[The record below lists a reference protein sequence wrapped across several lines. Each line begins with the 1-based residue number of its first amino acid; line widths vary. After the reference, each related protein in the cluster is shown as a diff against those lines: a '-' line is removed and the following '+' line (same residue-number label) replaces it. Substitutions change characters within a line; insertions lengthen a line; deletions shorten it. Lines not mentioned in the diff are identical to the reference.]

1 MPFLAIPF
9 LFVSHFKKKI
19 RASLG
24 NLSNFVWGC
33 SIANAFF
40 GRNSAKSQ
48 RFDEWPWIC
57 RRPPILCTAWI
68 DSQLRGSKS
77 WEGRSVTMFSL
88 KKPRKSGFSCFAE
101 MFFNQFTVYV
111 FFCNFVVEDGKT
123 CCLCWGWRDY
133 DFKQHFIGVGTAIVT
148 SSCCQ
153 VDGTQWLTII
163 DYYTISWSW
172 TNIAPSEW
180 LTYPK
185 KRTPKRSVF
194 FLQAAKQAL
203 ALRISS
209 DHQSNSPLLGT
220 EVEFVDPP

>member
-1 MPFLAIPF
+1 MTKRWLSAWTCSCQPCRPPSRFLGLGFFVGFFVPFLAIQF

-19 RASLG
+19 RASRG

-33 SIANAFF
+33 SIANVFF
-40 GRNSAKSQ
+40 GRNPAKSQ

-57 RRPPILCTAWI
+57 RRRPILCTAWI

-123 CCLCWGWRDY
+123 CCLWGGWRDY
-133 DFKQHFIGVGTAIVT
+133 D
-148 SSCCQ
+148 
-153 VDGTQWLTII
+153 LN
-163 DYYTISWSW
+163 TIS
-172 TNIAPSEW
+172 
-180 LTYPK
+180 
-185 KRTPKRSVF
+185 
-194 FLQAAKQAL
+194 
-203 ALRISS
+203 
-209 DHQSNSPLLGT
+209 
-220 EVEFVDPP
+220 

>member
-1 MPFLAIPF
+1 MTKRWLSAWTCSCQPCKLPSRFLGLGFFVPFLAIPF

-33 SIANAFF
+33 SIANVFF
-40 GRNSAKSQ
+40 GRNPAKSQ
-48 RFDEWPWIC
+48 RFDEWPSIC

-111 FFCNFVVEDGKT
+111 FFLQFCCGRWENLLFVLRLT
-123 CCLCWGWRDY
+123 
-133 DFKQHFIGVGTAIVT
+133 
-148 SSCCQ
+148 
-153 VDGTQWLTII
+153 WL
-163 DYYTISWSW
+163 W
-172 TNIAPSEW
+172 
-180 LTYPK
+180 
-185 KRTPKRSVF
+185 F
-194 FLQAAKQAL
+194 
-203 ALRISS
+203 
-209 DHQSNSPLLGT
+209 
-220 EVEFVDPP
+220 

>member
-1 MPFLAIPF
+1 MFCRDVLQ
-9 LFVSHFKKKI
+9 
-19 RASLG
+19 
-24 NLSNFVWGC
+24 
-33 SIANAFF
+33 SIY
-40 GRNSAKSQ
+40 
-48 RFDEWPWIC
+48 
-57 RRPPILCTAWI
+57 
-68 DSQLRGSKS
+68 
-77 WEGRSVTMFSL
+77 MF
-88 KKPRKSGFSCFAE
+88 
-101 MFFNQFTVYV
+101 

-133 DFKQHFIGVGTAIVT
+133 DFEQHFIGVGTAIVT

-194 FLQAAKQAL
+194 FCKPQNKLWHWGY
-203 ALRISS
+203 LRIIKATAPCLEQKLSLLTPLRFHNVS
-209 DHQSNSPLLGT
+209 CLQLHLRLDRTSNGFTWLVLDMRYNFTRHLHVAWDRKS
-220 EVEFVDPP
+220 VV